1 MAKFNKKE
9 QLKEA
14 KFYQGEIETF
24 EIPDRSNLTVDAD
37 KDDIIKKIYLYNKIR
52 ILNKYILNN
61 LEVQKNIFDKLAE

>member
-1 MAKFNKKE
+1 MAKFNKKQ

>member
-9 QLKEA
+9 QLKES

-37 KDDIIKKIYLYNKIR
+37 KDDIMKKIYLYNKIR

>member
-37 KDDIIKKIYLYNKIR
+37 KDDIMKKIYLYNKIR